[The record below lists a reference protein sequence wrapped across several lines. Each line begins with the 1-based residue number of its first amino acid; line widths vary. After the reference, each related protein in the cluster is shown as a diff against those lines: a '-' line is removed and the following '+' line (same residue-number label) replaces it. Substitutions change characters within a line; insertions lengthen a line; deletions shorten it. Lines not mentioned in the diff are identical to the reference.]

1 MPNTIQP
8 RDNLL
13 VSKGGGIDG
22 ILYISSEPER
32 QPLRSL
38 SVLERWSVELELQ
51 LA

>member
-1 MPNTIQP
+1 MPNAIQP
-8 RDNLL
+8 GDRHLT
-13 VSKGGGIDG
+13 SRGGGIDG
-22 ILYISSEPER
+22 ILYISSQPEW